1 MGSKEIFDS
10 FAQRY
15 DTEQRITVANEI
27 ADAIRLEVGDAQNS
41 SAMDYGCGTGLVGI
55 ELIDLFGS
63 ILFVDASSNMI
74 DQVERKIEI
83 GGYRNAE
90 TLCSDFCLEEPPPV
104 KMDYIFLS
112 QVLLHVKDIPLL
124 LGRLFSIL
132 NEGGCLIVIDFDK
145 NPLVPSD
152 RVHNGF
158 THKEITEMVEQA
170 GLDEVGVYTFYRG
183 ENLFMKQDASLFLL
197 KAFRR

>member
-1 MGSKEIFDS
+1 MDTRAIFDS

-15 DTEQRITVANEI
+15 DTEERIMVTNKI
-27 ADAIRLEVGDAQNS
+27 AGAIRSEISNAQNS

-63 ILFVDASSNMI
+63 ILFVDASLNMI

-83 GGYRNAE
+83 GGYSNAE

-112 QVLLHVKDIPLL
+112 QVLLHVKNIPLL
-124 LGRLFSIL
+124 LDRLFSIL
-132 NEGGCLIVIDFDK
+132 NEGGCLIIVDFDK

-152 RVHNGF
+152 KVHNGF
-158 THKEITEMVEQA
+158 THEEIIEMVQRA
-170 GLDEVGVYTFYRG
+170 GLGEAEVRTFYQG
-183 ENLFMKQDASLFLL
+183 ENLFMNKDASLFLL
-197 KAFRR
+197 KAFKR